1 MLYTVLHADAS
12 LAGLSTADS
21 FKFNLGQYA
30 IGFVGT
36 CASWI
41 TMTVS
46 ASSSSSDA
54 TDTGYVSDNNSTLVV
69 ERSI

>member
-1 MLYTVLHADAS
+1 MAAHPPVKAEWS
-12 LAGLSTADS
+12 AGLNTADS

-41 TMTVS
+41 TMTVRTS
-46 ASSSSSDA
+46 ADSEAGCRKSHSHSVLD
-54 TDTGYVSDNNSTLVV
+54 D
-69 ERSI
+69 ERYT